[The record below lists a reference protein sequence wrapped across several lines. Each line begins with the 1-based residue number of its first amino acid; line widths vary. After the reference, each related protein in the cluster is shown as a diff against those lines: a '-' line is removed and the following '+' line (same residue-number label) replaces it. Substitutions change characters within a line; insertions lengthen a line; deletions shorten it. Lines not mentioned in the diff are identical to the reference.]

1 MHPQSQA
8 KVNISQDEK
17 WQEECGDYL
26 FAFWCCMETFL
37 IIGDFGGGAGQG
49 IGALNTCTKMPFL
62 PQKLAA

>member
-17 WQEECGDYL
+17 QEEGCGDYL
-26 FAFWCCMETFL
+26 FAFWCCMEAFL
-37 IIGDFGGGAGQG
+37 IGDFFFGDGVGG

-62 PQKLAA
+62 PQELAA